1 MKAWM
6 PHQLLIL
13 HSIQSTLDG
22 RSSTQGALTVNIA
35 DQKTVVKTK
44 RVGDPELQA
53 MSEIG
58 KILSELDTV
67 QIERV
72 VEWFAK
78 KHLKPSRPFAIP
90 AE

>member
-1 MKAWM
+1 
-6 PHQLLIL
+6 
-13 HSIQSTLDG
+13 
-22 RSSTQGALTVNIA
+22 
-35 DQKTVVKTK
+35 
-44 RVGDPELQA
+44 VGDPELQA

-58 KILSELDTV
+58 KILSELDAV

-78 KHLKPSRPFAIP
+78 KHLKPARPFAIP

>member
-1 MKAWM
+1 
-6 PHQLLIL
+6 
-13 HSIQSTLDG
+13 
-22 RSSTQGALTVNIA
+22 VNIA
-35 DQKTVVKTK
+35 EQKTVAKTK

-58 KILSELDTV
+58 KILAELDAV

-78 KHLKPSRPFAIP
+78 KHLKPARPFAIP
-90 AE
+90 TE